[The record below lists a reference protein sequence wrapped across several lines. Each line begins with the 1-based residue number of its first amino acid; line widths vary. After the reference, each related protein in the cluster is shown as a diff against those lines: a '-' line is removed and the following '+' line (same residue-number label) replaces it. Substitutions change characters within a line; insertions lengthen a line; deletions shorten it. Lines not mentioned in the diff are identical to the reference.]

1 MHDTASDPQPVNG
14 LASDSASPL
23 DPGPVSTDESATRSQ
38 SFQQLPKPV
47 ASQPPPVLAGLDA
60 SDPCRMLVP
69 FLNAL
74 SELEGPRHA
83 ARAAADPAWTGA
95 YAEALKEVIGGIN
108 GECLRQSCIF
118 LFYFFYICIRNL
130 CSAPTGGPT
139 ESEPFTFNSAGV
151 CMFTA
156 VCFHRS
162 GHLCIGIHCNTLSSR
177 STTLSEAA
185 LVKGC
190 RG

>member
-23 DPGPVSTDESATRSQ
+23 DPGPVSTDESAPRSQ

-95 YAEALKEVIGGIN
+95 YAEALQEVIGGIN
-108 GECLRQSCIF
+108 GECLQQSCIF
-118 LFYFFYICIRNL
+118 FHFFFIYV
-130 CSAPTGGPT
+130 
-139 ESEPFTFNSAGV
+139 SEPCAVHQLVGLPNLNLSPSTVLGYACSRLFASTKVDTFASE
-151 CMFTA
+151 FTA
-156 VCFHRS
+156 
-162 GHLCIGIHCNTLSSR
+162 
-177 STTLSEAA
+177 A
-185 LVKGC
+185 L
-190 RG
+190 

>member
-1 MHDTASDPQPVNG
+1 MRDTASDPQPVNG
-14 LASDSASPL
+14 LASDSASPP

-47 ASQPPPVLAGLDA
+47 ASQPPPVLADLDA

-83 ARAAADPAWTGA
+83 ARAAADPAWTEA
-95 YAEALKEVIGGIN
+95 YAGALQEVIGGIN
-108 GECLRQSCIF
+108 GECLLQQSCI
-118 LFYFFYICIRNL
+118 RTL

-139 ESEPFTFNSAGV
+139 KSEPFDLQQCWGMHVHGCLLPQKWTPLHRNSLQ
-151 CMFTA
+151 
-156 VCFHRS
+156 H
-162 GHLCIGIHCNTLSSR
+162 
-177 STTLSEAA
+177 SEY
-185 LVKGC
+185 
-190 RG
+190 